1 MEREL
6 PAGHGGQAGA
16 ILQSGTRDVVAD
28 HIRIIL
34 ADDHTLLREAL
45 REVLVTE
52 RDFRVVGEVG
62 DGDAVVQLAASLRP
76 DVVLLDVDM
85 PGAHPTNTVDRLRSV
100 SPRTAVIVLTMYDDP
115 QLVRDMLHVGVSGYL
130 HKSVGWRDLVAA
142 VRSAARGQPQVAML
156 VSRETLISLDDR
168 RQLLSARE
176 QEVLALVAEAMSN
189 RQIATRLSITEGT
202 VKRHLRNIFGKL
214 GAVSRMDAVNKY
226 RAMTGGPGTG
236 P

>member
-156 VSRETLISLDDR
+156 VSRETLISL
-168 RQLLSARE
+168 SARE